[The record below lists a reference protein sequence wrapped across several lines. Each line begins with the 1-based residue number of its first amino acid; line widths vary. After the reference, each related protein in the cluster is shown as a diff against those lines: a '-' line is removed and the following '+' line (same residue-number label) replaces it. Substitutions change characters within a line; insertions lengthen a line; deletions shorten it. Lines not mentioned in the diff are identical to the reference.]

1 MRSFMKSIILVRH
14 ATAIVRDNDL
24 PDFDRTLI
32 RKGKKESRKMAER
45 FLKYQITPGIW
56 ISSPAPRA
64 LETAYIFADIL
75 EFPRNKILLEDAL
88 YNENSPEPY
97 IELTK
102 SLPNSKNSVIFFGH
116 DPGISQC
123 SNNLVKN
130 LQLEFPKAGIGGISL
145 LIDSWK
151 KLEESE
157 GYLTLI
163 EFPGS
168 RKGISRILERNLTDL
183 ISRQSQNLLFPFTP
197 KMTRKMQKTVKS
209 YSEKIAKEVTIYR
222 KRNF

>member
-1 MRSFMKSIILVRH
+1 MKSIILVRH

-88 YNENSPEPY
+88 YNEKLDISIPS
-97 IELTK
+97 ITIDEL
-102 SLPNSKNSVIFFGH
+102 SSGMV
-116 DPGISQC
+116 
-123 SNNLVKN
+123 
-130 LQLEFPKAGIGGISL
+130 EISL
-145 LIDSWK
+145 APSDLLA
-151 KLEESE
+151 LEW
-157 GYLTLI
+157 
-163 EFPGS
+163 
-168 RKGISRILERNLTDL
+168 L
-183 ISRQSQNLLFPFTP
+183 ISDD
-197 KMTRKMQKTVKS
+197 
-209 YSEKIAKEVTIYR
+209 SEK
-222 KRNF
+222 